1 MSGRGVRVSFFS
13 EVTAHLM
20 KLKSWNLQEFGQVNL
35 KKSDLIRDL
44 IDDWTKIE
52 CTGGFQKKRRSL
64 SKFGRGNCRS
74 IQEGRDYVE
83 SDFRIK

>member
-1 MSGRGVRVSFFS
+1 M
-13 EVTAHLM
+13 
-20 KLKSWNLQEFGQVNL
+20 